1 MRKRG
6 AQRRSMRSMK
16 KITAF
21 LLALVMV
28 LSLVTTT
35 FAVETGQIFTLTF
48 DNKAPHA
55 GDTITATI
63 YMEQAPTDYYKVT
76 SSIEYNKDILTY
88 VDYTCSW
95 EDMTCAVTEK
105 RSGDYKSYVDFKID
119 SRRGTNTDVLDKI
132 QTRQTGAI
140 ATVTFKVNESCEA
153 GQAINYKIR
162 GTFYNSSNS
171 AAINNPNVGEALVV
185 TEQGGSTITVP
196 KTETGYSVSM
206 GADQQLV
213 SGQQVRIPVTVASSE
228 KNITGFNAYDMT
240 FTYDPTALTLNTKA
254 GDAANLTVEDSA
266 GTVRVR
272 RYGATQALGEALA
285 LDFTANKAASS
296 TVTLNAAKFDIDA
309 NSINFDAPEA
319 TISDADTTVKAL
331 WNVSLP
337 AGFASAAAD
346 GSTLVENGADFT
358 FNAADKHYD
367 YTLNITTN
375 GETKQV
381 KMTTG
386 SYTIQNVTDN
396 VEVTVAEN
404 GKVGKTYT
412 IKYVVED
419 NTTDEAEKKATVA
432 DLVEYTGTTVQYP
445 ANYNFT
451 VKFPGT
457 SFKTLVS
464 FTPDKN
470 TSQSE
475 RQENGDCKYT
485 LLGDT
490 LTGDENNEITVTVKK
505 VKNDALKNIIVEGN
519 GADAFDA
526 TNEKNFYAGEN
537 YTYKL
542 NLSEQY
548 YDYTIGVWYFKP
560 LGNDRYDIKFL
571 TPKQNDDGSYTIV
584 DMPAYDVTIRI
595 TKTPKAVDPNA
606 VDVSKYL
613 ELNDKTVYIVTVYGN
628 TTITSGV
635 ITQQNGYTYDGALM
649 YNTFYYKDVNGNAGH
664 SYLIIVNQNETLDKE
679 TVVAKLAFKENLNS
693 DEIKSIDMS
702 GAVAG
707 SMNSDVNGSGKTDV
721 NDLQLIYDLYN
732 GVYDSFNQASMK
744 KFLLADR
751 TKDRQLDSQDAVQL
765 AQGGYFN

>member
-1 MRKRG
+1 
-6 AQRRSMRSMK
+6 
-16 KITAF
+16 
-21 LLALVMV
+21 MV
-28 LSLVTTT
+28 VLNFS
-35 FAVETGQIFTLTF
+35 
-48 DNKAPHA
+48 
-55 GDTITATI
+55 
-63 YMEQAPTDYYKVT
+63 
-76 SSIEYNKDILTY
+76 YNKDYLTCTG
-88 VDYTCSW
+88 VAFSGTTLDYDT
-95 EDMTCAVTEK
+95 TEVQ
-105 RSGDYKSYVDFKID
+105 SGEYLSYVEFAA
-119 SRRGTNTDVLDKI
+119 LDDDAA
-132 QTRQTGAI
+132 AI
-140 ATVTFKVNESCEA
+140 YQALPVGYTIKLTFKVA
-153 GQAINYKIR
+153 DD
-162 GTFYNSSNS
+162 
-171 AAINNPNVGEALVV
+171 AAGEALNFKLNYV
-185 TEQGGSTITVP
+185 TYD
-196 KTETGYSVSM
+196 TGYNEYSEENSYSMTVAGSLQIKPTATGYTVSM
-206 GADQQLV
+206 GADQQV
-213 SGQQVRIPVTVASSE
+213 AAGQKVRIPVTVASSE
-228 KNITGFNAYDMT
+228 KKITGFNAYDMT
-240 FTYDPTALTLNTKA
+240 FTYDPTALTLNTKT
-254 GDAANLTVEDSA
+254 GDAANLTVEDNN
-266 GTVRVR
+266 GTVLVR
-272 RYGATQALGEALA
+272 RYGNTVALGGALA
-285 LDFTANKAASS
+285 LEFTANKATSS
-296 TVTLNAAKFDIDA
+296 TVTLTAAKFDLDA
-309 NSINFDAPEA
+309 NSINFDAPAA
-319 TISDADTTVKAL
+319 TITDADTTVKAL

-337 AGFASAAAD
+337 DGFASAAAD

-358 FNAADKHYD
+358 FKAVNPNYE
-367 YTLNITTN
+367 YTLSITTN

-490 LTGDENNEITVTVKK
+490 LTGDANNEITVTVKK

-628 TTITSGV
+628 TTITSGGV

-693 DEIKSIDMS
+693 DEIKSINMS